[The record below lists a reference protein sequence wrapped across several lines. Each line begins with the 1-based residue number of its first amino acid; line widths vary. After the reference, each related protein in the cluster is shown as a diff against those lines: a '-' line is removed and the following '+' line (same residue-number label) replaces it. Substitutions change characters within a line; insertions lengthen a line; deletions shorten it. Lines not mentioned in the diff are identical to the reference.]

1 MRYRVLR
8 GFVEKRKSSRTEVRW
23 PVTIMTETGAVEGEA
38 RNISVDGVFILSPHF
53 MENLSRNKTYR
64 LLVQPHGEEIE
75 VLGSLVWSSS
85 DIQLGK
91 GFCFMGFSEG
101 DERRL
106 RKAIKKYSEK

>member
-1 MRYRVLR
+1 MLS

-53 MENLSRNKTYR
+53 MENLSLNKTYR
-64 LLVQPHGEEIE
+64 LLIQPHGEEIE

-85 DIQLGK
+85 DIQQLGK
-91 GFCFMGFSEG
+91 GFCFMGFSER

-106 RKAIKKYSEK
+106 RKAIKKYAEKK